1 MAFHRN
7 ALQSCVL
14 WRSGFLILSIMTPMQ
29 IKICGVTNVKD
40 ASACAELG
48 ASMIGFN
55 FYPKSP
61 RYIEPTIAR
70 RIIEAIPP
78 GVCPVG
84 VFVDA
89 SAEEIR
95 EVADTAGLRCVQL
108 HGHASPDICRGLTHE
123 FRVIRA
129 FSMDF
134 QFRPEEVSLFA
145 DCDVLVDAHHPS
157 LRGGT
162 GLTCDWQAARTA
174 RSFTR
179 FLILSGGLTGQNVA
193 EAIAT
198 VLPHA
203 VDVCSGVESAPGA
216 KNHAALKDFIAAVR
230 VAERSLHAASTHDPS
245 RSVILS
251 EAKNL

>member
-1 MAFHRN
+1 
-7 ALQSCVL
+7 
-14 WRSGFLILSIMTPMQ
+14 MTSVQ
-29 IKICGVTNVKD
+29 IKICGITNVKD
-40 ASACAELG
+40 AEACARLG
-48 ASMIGFN
+48 AHMLGFN
-55 FYPKSP
+55 FYLGSP
-61 RYIEPTIAR
+61 RYIEPKSAR
-70 RIIEAIPP
+70 RIIEAISP

-95 EVADTAGLRCVQL
+95 NTVEATGVRCVQL
-108 HGHASPDICRGLTHE
+108 HGQTSPDTCRELASE

-129 FSMDF
+129 LSTDF
-134 QFRPEEVSLFA
+134 RFLPEEVTRFT
-145 DCDVLVDAHHPS
+145 DCDVLIDAHHPT

-162 GLTCDWQAARTA
+162 GLTCDWRATRIA

-216 KNHAALKDFIAAVR
+216 KNHAAVKDFIAAVR